1 MGEYDKVEKN
11 ICCFIENAGTSELKE
26 RESRSRENLKK
37 SLIQEGQ
44 CEKICRGDSEV
55 VKYDKIKV
63 VTDKYFSL

>member
-37 SLIQEGQ
+37 SLIQEG
-44 CEKICRGDSEV
+44 S
-55 VKYDKIKV
+55 VKRYVEEIVKLYDE
-63 VTDKYFSL
+63 YS

>member
-37 SLIQEGQ
+37 SLIKEG
-44 CEKICRGDSEV
+44 S
-55 VKYDKIKV
+55 VKRYVEEIVK
-63 VTDKYFSL
+63 L